1 MQPGSSVATA
11 LSEGESKKKHV
22 FWLEIKEKRWRTIK
36 LPLETVR
43 PFVFDSVILSNHKDI
58 VNPGNPDTVVEF
70 LSDKVDQMIA
80 RAAREKG
87 TESPELPLIR
97 LRVDYSGFST
107 INTQSFAQ
115 QFMNKV
121 ANPQDL
127 LMWQKSASRR
137 KGRDGLLVPAVVPAA
152 AEVRIEDLI
161 GTNLVEELRLLPE
174 IELAYALNEYVQK
187 DEKSALVDMVKNA
200 LQETQR
206 DAAKQAKD
214 QPSGAGDIQI
224 DQEDHLIAEAIKV
237 AASRRKDK
245 IAAKHVVQAA
255 KEKATAPVE
264 SEMTEVEATLPAN
277 RAIKETQLVTP
288 VVSPRDRIAEVANV
302 VDITDLTNLA
312 DSSDEI
318 MEEEVLEAEKA
329 PSATLKRQ
337 KTSDDIQRNTSKAR
351 KDPSTSQT
359 RTKKKPETI
368 SEDMDTNEPS
378 IASPATTR
386 VSTRARALAG
396 LRAAHNKTKTGQGS
410 QTKWGSLK
418 KKG

>member
-22 FWLEIKEKRWRTIK
+22 FLLEIKEKRWRTIK
-36 LPLETVR
+36 IPLETVR
-43 PFVFDSVILSNHKDI
+43 PFVFDSIILSNHKDV
-58 VNPGNPDTVVEF
+58 VNPGNPDTVTEF

-80 RAAREKG
+80 RAGREKG

-137 KGRDGLLVPAVVPAA
+137 KGRDGLLALDVVPAA

-161 GTNLVEELRLLPE
+161 GRNLVEELRLLPE
-174 IELAYALNEYVQK
+174 MELAYALNEYVQK

-200 LQETQR
+200 LKETQH
-206 DAAKQAKD
+206 DAAKQAKEH
-214 QPSGAGDIQI
+214 PSGVADMQTN
-224 DQEDHLIAEAIKV
+224 QEDQLIAEAIKA

-245 IAAKHVVQAA
+245 IAAKHVVNAA
-255 KEKATAPVE
+255 KEKATAPLE
-264 SEMTEVEATLPAN
+264 SETTEVEATVPTN
-277 RAIKETQLVTP
+277 RSSKETKLLTP
-288 VVSPRDRIAEVANV
+288 VVSPRDRVADAANV

-318 MEEEVLEAEKA
+318 MDEDVLEAEEA
-329 PSATLKRQ
+329 PSANGKRQ
-337 KTSDDIQRNTSKAR
+337 KTSDEIQRMPIRAR
-351 KDPSTSQT
+351 KEPSTSQT
-359 RTKKKPETI
+359 KSKKAQTP

-396 LRAAHNKTKTGQGS
+396 LRASQNKTRAGQAG

-418 KKG
+418 KK